1 MAPEPTAKRS
11 SVYPLGLIAL
21 AAISTASCQA
31 RTGASAGGFVGGARD
46 AVQPASFDRIDTLLK
61 QTAAIIR
68 AKVTGISYAYG
79 NCLGPRTIIK
89 LDGVQTL
96 SGTNASDHVEL
107 VTFGGKLPNGHF
119 VSASELP
126 RYVEGASYI
135 LFLRNTDWRFSPVI
149 GDLAFREENIAGRPV
164 LIDSD
169 GFAVSGVGPSGIE
182 RRSAQLTEPA
192 ANRFSSRL
200 AGEMMDPPD
209 SIPATPCKGKTC
221 APSAA
226 EARISEGSGPP
237 YPLGRP
243 VGQSP
248 HPAVLGGIGRAE
260 VASAI
265 SPDEL
270 MTRIERAADASHVAV
285 GGKLQL
291 RPRLG
296 CWMVTPT
303 DPWRKR

>member
-1 MAPEPTAKRS
+1 MALEPKAGRP
-11 SVYPLGLIAL
+11 SVYPLGLIVI
-21 AAISTASCQA
+21 AAISAASCHPRA
-31 RTGASAGGFVGGARD
+31 GASAGGFVGGDRD
-46 AVQPASFDRIDTLLK
+46 VVQPASFDRIDTLLK
-61 QTAAIIR
+61 QTAAIVR

-79 NCLGPRTIIK
+79 NCLGPRTIVS

-96 SGTNASDHVEL
+96 AGTNADDHVEL
-107 VTFGGKLPNGHF
+107 VTFGGKLPDGHF

-126 RYVEGASYI
+126 RYVKGASYI

-182 RRSAQLTEPA
+182 RHSAQLMEPV
-192 ANRFSSRL
+192 ANRFGSRL
-200 AGEMMDPPD
+200 AGEMMEPSD
-209 SIPATPCKGKTC
+209 SSAATPCKNGNC
-221 APSAA
+221 EPSAA
-226 EARISEGSGPP
+226 EARVSAATGPP

-248 HPAVLGGIGRAE
+248 QPAVLGGIGRVE
-260 VASAI
+260 VADAI
-265 SPDEL
+265 SPEEL
-270 MTRIERAADASHVAV
+270 MVHIKRAADASHIAI
-285 GGKLQL
+285 GGKLQF